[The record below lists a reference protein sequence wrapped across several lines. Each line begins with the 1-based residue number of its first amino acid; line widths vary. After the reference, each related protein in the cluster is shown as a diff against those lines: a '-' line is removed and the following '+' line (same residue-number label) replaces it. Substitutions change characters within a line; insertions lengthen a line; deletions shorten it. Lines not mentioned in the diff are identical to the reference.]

1 MCLLSI
7 AICVIKIKGTKF
19 YNSKKKKKRCVSRK
33 LSKGLTFKATRLILM
48 QQTTKCPT

>member
-19 YNSKKKKKRCVSRK
+19 YNSKKKKKKVCEQ
-33 LSKGLTFKATRLILM
+33 KAFQGVDFQGHTSH
-48 QQTTKCPT
+48 PYAANH

>member
-7 AICVIKIKGTKF
+7 VICVIKIKGKKF
-19 YNSKKKKKRCVSRK
+19 YNSKKKKRCVGRK
-33 LSKGLTFKATRLILM
+33 LSKGLIFKATRLILM